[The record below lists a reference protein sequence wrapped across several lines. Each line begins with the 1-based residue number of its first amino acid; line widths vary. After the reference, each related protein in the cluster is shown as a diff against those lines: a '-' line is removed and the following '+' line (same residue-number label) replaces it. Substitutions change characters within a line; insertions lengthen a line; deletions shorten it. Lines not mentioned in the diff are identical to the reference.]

1 MFVAGA
7 SGVIGLPLCKML
19 LVAGYEVYG
28 TTRSAAKAE
37 MLAAQGIKPV
47 VADAFDAE
55 GLLKTVGEI
64 RPDVIFHELTDLP
77 DGLAAD
83 QMEAALVRNARIRD
97 EGTRNLVRAAK
108 AAGVKKSSRKAL
120 RLCMR
125 PMRRSL
131 LPRIRRCWIL
141 PSRLTAKPPAR
152 CTAWSSKSPPT
163 LRLSAL
169 CCVMAGC
176 MARARALM
184 RLWILP
190 RLCTRKQRR
199 TRRCWRCNAS
209 NRVFITRQTT
219 MRGCRARRR
228 NASWV

>member
-64 RPDVIFHELTDLP
+64 RPDVVFHELTDLP

-97 EGTRNLVRAAK
+97 EGTRNLVNAPRQRA
-108 AAGVKKSSRKAL
+108 
-120 RLCMR
+120 
-125 PMRRSL
+125 
-131 LPRIRRCWIL
+131 
-141 PSRLTAKPPAR
+141 
-152 CTAWSSKSPPT
+152 
-163 LRLSAL
+163 
-169 CCVMAGC
+169 
-176 MARARALM
+176 
-184 RLWILP
+184 
-190 RLCTRKQRR
+190 
-199 TRRCWRCNAS
+199 
-209 NRVFITRQTT
+209 
-219 MRGCRARRR
+219 
-228 NASWV
+228 